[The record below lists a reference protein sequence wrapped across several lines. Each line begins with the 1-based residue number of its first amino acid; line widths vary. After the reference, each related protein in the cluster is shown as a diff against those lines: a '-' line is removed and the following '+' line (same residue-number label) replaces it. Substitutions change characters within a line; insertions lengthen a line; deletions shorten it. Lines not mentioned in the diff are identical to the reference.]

1 MTTPAINYQDLTE
14 KIKLWGQELG
24 FSQVGISD
32 VDLSEHEAA
41 LTRWL
46 DIGQVSA
53 KSKQK

>member
-1 MTTPAINYQDLTE
+1 MTTPALNYQDLTE

-46 DIGQVSA
+46 ENN
-53 KSKQK
+53 